1 MLPKQNRPTY
11 VCQECGAIT
20 IKWMGRCPTCD
31 AWNSIIEEAVV
42 STPSHAISVSQP
54 PVCITASL
62 EDAERQATGWG
73 EFDRVLGGGI
83 ITGSLILLGGEPGV
97 GKSTLLLQVARAYA
111 ERWGKVLYISAE
123 ESVRQVQL
131 RAHRLGAVC
140 ENLYVLNE
148 TDLTAI
154 LAQVDT
160 MQPQLIVIDSI
171 QTVACAELSSA
182 AGSISQVTACTQ
194 RLMQVAKST
203 NTTFIIVGHVN
214 KAGALAGPKV
224 LEHAVDVVLS
234 FEGEKHTPYRLLRA
248 TKNRHGSTYELG
260 VFTMEEQGLV
270 EVANP
275 SACFLAERPEG
286 TPGTAVV
293 ACMEG
298 MRPVL
303 VEVQA
308 LVSVAPFGGTPR
320 RQMAGVDRNR
330 AAIVLAVLEKR
341 AGLQL
346 QTQDVYIN
354 VAGGLAIDEPA
365 ADLGIALAVASSY
378 RGLPLPPSTLIFG
391 EIGLAGE
398 LRSVAH
404 TQRRLA
410 EAEAMGFSNCVIP
423 QRSSCTARGNIKL
436 VKVARLLQALGATL
450 PSG

>member
-1 MLPKQNRPTY
+1 
-11 VCQECGAIT
+11 
-20 IKWMGRCPTCD
+20 
-31 AWNSIIEEAVV
+31 
-42 STPSHAISVSQP
+42 
-54 PVCITASL
+54 
-62 EDAERQATGWG
+62 
-73 EFDRVLGGGI
+73 
-83 ITGSLILLGGEPGV
+83 
-97 GKSTLLLQVARAYA
+97 
-111 ERWGKVLYISAE
+111 
-123 ESVRQVQL
+123 
-131 RAHRLGAVC
+131 
-140 ENLYVLNE
+140 
-148 TDLTAI
+148 
-154 LAQVDT
+154 
-160 MQPQLIVIDSI
+160 
-171 QTVACAELSSA
+171 
-182 AGSISQVTACTQ
+182 
-194 RLMQVAKST
+194 
-203 NTTFIIVGHVN
+203 
-214 KAGALAGPKV
+214 
-224 LEHAVDVVLS
+224 
-234 FEGEKHTPYRLLRA
+234 
-248 TKNRHGSTYELG
+248 
-260 VFTMEEQGLV
+260 MEEQGLV

-378 RGLPLPPSTLIFG
+378 RGLPLPPSTLVFG